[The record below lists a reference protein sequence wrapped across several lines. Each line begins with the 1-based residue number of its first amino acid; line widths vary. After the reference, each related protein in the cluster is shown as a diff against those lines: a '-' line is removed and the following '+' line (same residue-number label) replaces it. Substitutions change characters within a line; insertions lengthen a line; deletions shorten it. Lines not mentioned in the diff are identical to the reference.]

1 MPHLD
6 DDTYWERR
14 LLLCSDWATGG
25 PALSRLTPT
34 KQWLLHAFYLP
45 SKPLRRSAV
54 AEHRRRIVTRDR
66 DLPRRASVA
75 FQEFLDA
82 QEAVDHDR
90 RTAPPVSPR
99 RGPTRGRRGRD
110 ETRLRNLVRP
120 EPDAKL
126 LAQAL
131 LLAWTES
138 TSGKPDDDPPG

>member
-34 KQWLLHAFYLP
+34 KQWLLHASYLP

-66 DLPRRASVA
+66 DLPRQASVA

-99 RGPTRGRRGRD
+99 RGPTRGRRGRP
-110 ETRLRNLVRP
+110 VRQ
-120 EPDAKL
+120 DGVRH
-126 LAQAL
+126 QHC
-131 LLAWTES
+131 
-138 TSGKPDDDPPG
+138 